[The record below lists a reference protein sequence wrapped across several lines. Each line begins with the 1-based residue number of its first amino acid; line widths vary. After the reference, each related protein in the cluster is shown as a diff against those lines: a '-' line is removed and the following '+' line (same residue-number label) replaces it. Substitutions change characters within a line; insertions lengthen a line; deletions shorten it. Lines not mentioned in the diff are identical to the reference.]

1 MYKED
6 NLDNLS
12 FEDLQEYAKTL
23 GLDLSKVDLDSI
35 TLPPDQSLPA
45 DSEFIIK
52 RYIISLQFN
61 FFHFFPL
68 RSFSKG
74 CDFFNYDLQ

>member
-1 MYKED
+1 MRKED

-35 TLPPDQSLPA
+35 TLPPDHSLPA
-45 DSEFIIK
+45 DSEFIINW
-52 RYIISLQFN
+52 YIISLQFN
-61 FFHFFPL
+61 FFRFFPL

-74 CDFFNYDLQ
+74 FDFFNYDLQ